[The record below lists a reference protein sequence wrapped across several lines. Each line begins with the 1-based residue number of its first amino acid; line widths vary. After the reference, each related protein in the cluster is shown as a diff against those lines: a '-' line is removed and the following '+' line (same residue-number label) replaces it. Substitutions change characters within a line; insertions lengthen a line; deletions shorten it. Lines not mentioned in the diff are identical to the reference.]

1 MSFNPA
7 EVALHGRHLIE
18 ASAGTGKTYSIAN
31 MFLRLLLEPH
41 PSQNHRQPLTIDQI
55 LVVTFTNAA
64 TDELRG
70 RIRSKIE
77 QALQYFRG
85 GSSDDTFITQY
96 SAENFCLDEE
106 KNIAC
111 QRLYNALLLIDDA
124 AIFTIHG
131 FAARYANIFV

>member
-85 GSSDDTFITQY
+85 GSSDDTLSRSTV
-96 SAENFCLDEE
+96 L
-106 KNIAC
+106 K
-111 QRLYNALLLIDDA
+111 
-124 AIFTIHG
+124 
-131 FAARYANIFV
+131 IFVLMRKKI